1 MLNPHLDFALFYA
14 LAIYRT
20 FSPSGDPFTAPNA
33 SLAFSGLSKFTKPKP
48 LNIPLFET
56 GNFRFCT
63 IKTSPTRALKLCQ
76 ILINPTRNFIGRAQH
91 LPEHEHPFARASDA
105 GCDPAHAVNNS
116 DARQQLH
123 LNYLVPLLEPQ
134 QKRAG
139 SHYNSLDP

>member
-20 FSPSGDPFTAPNA
+20 FSPSGDPFTAPSA

-63 IKTSPTRALKLCQ
+63 IKTSPTCALKLCQ

-105 GCDPAHAVNNS
+105 
-116 DARQQLH
+116 RQQLH